1 MVKQDFLCCLCHDKV
16 ISELVLAV
24 IEVLGFSLE
33 TFSVSIMKVDLHT
46 KPSG

>member
-16 ISELVLAV
+16 ISILVLAV
-24 IEVLGFSLE
+24 SAFLGFSPE